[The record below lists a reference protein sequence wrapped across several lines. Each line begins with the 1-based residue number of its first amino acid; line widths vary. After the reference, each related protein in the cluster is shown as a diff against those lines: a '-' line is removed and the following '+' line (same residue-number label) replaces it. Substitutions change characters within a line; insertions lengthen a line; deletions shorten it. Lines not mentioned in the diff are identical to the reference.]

1 MHRKIGEGLQE
12 RKRLG
17 TDNTITCSIAA
28 RGSCLPRTRTA
39 NSSMPLTRA
48 CARRFST
55 GSSRHDF
62 ALGPPFSAPAVSPVA
77 PCPQGSLPTV
87 HVCHRHAE
95 APSLSCTMQLVVAR
109 GHEMNCMHGT
119 ARVLRL

>member
-1 MHRKIGEGLQE
+1 V
-12 RKRLG
+12 
-17 TDNTITCSIAA
+17 
-28 RGSCLPRTRTA
+28 RTLTA

-77 PCPQGSLPTV
+77 PCPKGLVGQQSPGVAETPRRQAFHAMCSWQQRMTV
-87 HVCHRHAE
+87 
-95 APSLSCTMQLVVAR
+95 
-109 GHEMNCMHGT
+109 
-119 ARVLRL
+119 